1 MLLLLA
7 GVFSLGG
14 FVLVYINAADM
25 LRQAAAQVE
34 QWHRMQYYTLETQVL
49 GMMARGEDVT
59 DDALLESAM
68 RIADFGEDG
77 SQSGIW
83 LENSDGIMLFS
94 SLGAAAA
101 EASAS
106 VGPIGA
112 QEYYLRRA
120 QGNTYLLLESTI
132 SAPNKSYRLRT
143 LSDVTGVFV
152 ARDRQLARF
161 WCMEAGALGVCALAI
176 VLLTKRMTRPLDE
189 LYGASRRIAR
199 GDYSARAEVATQD
212 EIGSVAESFN
222 AMAAA
227 VQKNVDAL
235 ALSARQ
241 REEFMGAFTHEL
253 KTPMTAIIGYAD
265 TLRTLELDPEGRRR
279 AAGYIFSEAKRV
291 EALSGK
297 LLALLGLAQK
307 PAALAPVQM
316 DRVLRQLSV
325 SLAPVLGP
333 VKLDLRGEKGLCA
346 LGDEDLLVDLLYN
359 LVHNAQKAAPKDG
372 MVHVLCTRAPGG
384 VLLCVRDTGC
394 GIPKEELCRVT
405 EPFYM
410 VDKSRARKEG
420 GAGLGLAL
428 CRKIIEMHQGSWQFE
443 SEPGKGL
450 RVTVLLGLP
459 ETTGRRRIRRPH
471 QGRAE
476 TGMPKK
482 RRSRKIH

>member
-1 MLLLLA
+1 MKFAQRLSCAVLLLLA

-227 VQKNVDAL
+227 VQKARADSGTDWTSMVSLMYRAP
-235 ALSARQ
+235 AGGRTQLSA
-241 REEFMGAFTHEL
+241 A
-253 KTPMTAIIGYAD
+253 
-265 TLRTLELDPEGRRR
+265 
-279 AAGYIFSEAKRV
+279 
-291 EALSGK
+291 
-297 LLALLGLAQK
+297 
-307 PAALAPVQM
+307 
-316 DRVLRQLSV
+316 
-325 SLAPVLGP
+325 
-333 VKLDLRGEKGLCA
+333 
-346 LGDEDLLVDLLYN
+346 
-359 LVHNAQKAAPKDG
+359 
-372 MVHVLCTRAPGG
+372 
-384 VLLCVRDTGC
+384 
-394 GIPKEELCRVT
+394 VT
-405 EPFYM
+405 
-410 VDKSRARKEG
+410 SR
-420 GAGLGLAL
+420 
-428 CRKIIEMHQGSWQFE
+428 
-443 SEPGKGL
+443 GKG
-450 RVTVLLGLP
+450 G
-459 ETTGRRRIRRPH
+459 
-471 QGRAE
+471 
-476 TGMPKK
+476 
-482 RRSRKIH
+482 S

>member
-1 MLLLLA
+1 MKFAQRLSCAVLLLLA

-25 LRQAAAQVE
+25 LRQAAAQAE

-227 VQKNVDAL
+227 VQKNVDA
-235 ALSARQ
+235 
-241 REEFMGAFTHEL
+241 FTHEL

-410 VDKSRARKEG
+410 VDKSRARKAG
-420 GAGLGLAL
+420 GSGMGLAL
-428 CRKIIEMHQGSWQFE
+428 CQKIAALHGAQLCIESQVGV
-443 SEPGKGL
+443 GT
-450 RVTVLLGLP
+450 RVSFTLKPAKEVP
-459 ETTGRRRIRRPH
+459 
-471 QGRAE
+471 RA
-476 TGMPKK
+476 
-482 RRSRKIH
+482 

>member
-1 MLLLLA
+1 MKFAQRLSCAVLLLLA

-161 WCMEAGALGVCALAI
+161 WCMEAGALGGGALAI

-241 REEFMGAFTHEL
+241 REECMGAFTHEL

-410 VDKSRARKEG
+410 VDKSRARKAG
-420 GAGLGLAL
+420 GSGMGLAL
-428 CRKIIEMHQGSWQFE
+428 CQKIAALHGAQLCIESQVGV
-443 SEPGKGL
+443 GT
-450 RVTVLLGLP
+450 RVSFTLKPAKEVP
-459 ETTGRRRIRRPH
+459 
-471 QGRAE
+471 RA
-476 TGMPKK
+476 
-482 RRSRKIH
+482 